1 MAVKKIIVYGT
12 PSCPY
17 CVMLE
22 DYLKKHKVKFEKIDI
37 SDDIAAQKR
46 VLELTGELSVP
57 VMEIGND
64 VIRGFDRK
72 EIAKKLKIKE

>member
-1 MAVKKIIVYGT
+1 MVGKKIIVYGT

-22 DYLKKHKVKFEKIDI
+22 DYLKKHKVKFKKIDI
-37 SDDIAAQKR
+37 SDDAEAAKH
-46 VLELTGELSVP
+46 VVELTGELSVP

-64 VIRGFDRK
+64 VVRGFDRK
-72 EIAKKLKIKE
+72 EIAKKLKLKE